1 MGKTLVKLVE
11 GMRFA
16 GHGKSGHEV
25 AMDASSKVGGKDSAA
40 RPVEVMLCALG
51 GCTGMDVIS
60 ILRKMKIE
68 PASLRIEIEDERAP
82 DYPKVITKLHLI
94 YRVTGEVPAENLKKA
109 IDLSLAK
116 YCPIVTTLAGVTKVT
131 SEYVI
136 EPAQ

>member
-1 MGKTLVKLVE
+1 MGKTVVKLVE
-11 GMRFA
+11 GMNFV
-16 GHGKSGHEV
+16 GHGESGHEV

-60 ILRKMKIE
+60 ILRKMNAE
-68 PASLRIEIEDERAP
+68 PSSLKIEIEDERAP
-82 DYPKVITKLHLI
+82 DYPKVVTKLHLI
-94 YRVTGEVPAENLKKA
+94 YSVMGEVPAKYLKKA
-109 IDLSLAK
+109 IDLSLTK

-136 EPAQ
+136 EPDQ